1 MNTNDKFTTTFF
13 YWESHYTKP
22 TGKLKSKK
30 CDYYEQIGEE
40 VLIVPIN
47 ENDHLKSYNCPLFA
61 VETNETK
68 KIVFLS
74 YFYRL
79 PYPKEIP
86 LNSYKIVLDETE
98 PLLLRT
104 MFFSVADGTFGI
116 SDNDDTEP
124 TPVNFEIIPDKVLKF
139 CFKEIR
145 RLQGIKDFLPLV
157 IKGEEPGNTLY
168 LPFCDIHFHTK
179 KTYFSIEYLKAII
192 EYPYIP
198 FLYFLKENLG
208 DFLYTNANYEQY
220 IPWHDCLYGL
230 YVMFD
235 NINGLDPK
243 SYKEFFRVIN
253 KIPSKLY
260 LRRVF
265 KNLEKFAKQLYQKYI
280 RSHGVEGFTWK
291 DE

>member
-1 MNTNDKFTTTFF
+1 MNTKNNINTTIF
-13 YWESHYTKP
+13 YWELNNDRP
-22 TGKLKSKK
+22 TGRLKTTK
-30 CDYYEQIGEE
+30 CHFFFDFCEKTYVIPTKENS
-40 VLIVPIN
+40 VLTTF
-47 ENDHLKSYNCPLFA
+47 NCPLFS
-61 VETNETK
+61 VTTYEKEK
-68 KIVFLS
+68 VIYLS
-74 YFYRL
+74 YYFTR
-79 PYPKEIP
+79 
-86 LNSYKIVLDETE
+86 SYGIDTPHVTTLDETE
-98 PLLLRT
+98 HPFLTT
-104 MFFSVADGTFGI
+104 MKFDISKGEAEILENDYTF
-116 SDNDDTEP
+116 
-124 TPVNFEIIPDKVLKF
+124 PVIPNFEIIPDQVLKF

-145 RLQGIKDFLPLV
+145 RLQGIKDFFPLV
-157 IKGEEPGNTLY
+157 IKGKEPGNTLY

-208 DFLYTNANYEQY
+208 DILLTNANYEQY
-220 IPWHDCLYGL
+220 IPWHDSLYGL

-243 SYKEFFRVIN
+243 SYKEFFKVIN

-265 KNLEKFAKQLYQKYI
+265 KNLEKFAKQLYQNYI

>member
-1 MNTNDKFTTTFF
+1 MNTENNINITVF
-13 YWESHYTKP
+13 YWELNKDKP
-22 TGKLKSKK
+22 TGRLKTQKYHYFFDFCGK
-30 CDYYEQIGEE
+30 TY
-40 VLIVPIN
+40 VVPTKG
-47 ENDHLKSYNCPLFA
+47 DRVTTPFNCPLFS
-61 VETNETK
+61 VTTYEKEK
-68 KIVFLS
+68 VVYLS
-74 YFYRL
+74 YYFTRSYWIDTPHVTQLDVTEL
-79 PYPKEIP
+79 PFLTTMVFDISKGESKILENEYTFPVIP
-86 LNSYKIVLDETE
+86 
-98 PLLLRT
+98 
-104 MFFSVADGTFGI
+104 
-116 SDNDDTEP
+116 
-124 TPVNFEIIPDKVLKF
+124 NFEIIPDQVLKF

-168 LPFCDIHFHTK
+168 LPFCDIHFHNK
-179 KTYFSIEYLKAII
+179 KTYFSIEYLEAIT

-208 DFLYTNANYEQY
+208 DFLFDNANDEQY
-220 IPWHDCLYGL
+220 IPWHDSLYGL

-235 NINGLDPK
+235 DINGLDPK
-243 SYKEFFRVIN
+243 SYKEFFKVIN

-280 RSHGVEGFTWK
+280 RSHGVEGITWK

>member
-1 MNTNDKFTTTFF
+1 LTTF
-13 YWESHYTKP
+13 
-22 TGKLKSKK
+22 
-30 CDYYEQIGEE
+30 
-40 VLIVPIN
+40 
-47 ENDHLKSYNCPLFA
+47 NCPLFS
-61 VETNETK
+61 VTTYEKEK
-68 KIVFLS
+68 VIYLS
-74 YFYRL
+74 YYFTR
-79 PYPKEIP
+79 
-86 LNSYKIVLDETE
+86 SYGIDTPHVTTLDETE
-98 PLLLRT
+98 PPFLTTVKFDISKGEAEILEN
-104 MFFSVADGTFGI
+104 DYTF
-116 SDNDDTEP
+116 
-124 TPVNFEIIPDKVLKF
+124 PVIPNFEIIPDQVLKF

-145 RLQGIKDFLPLV
+145 RLQGIKDFCPLV
-157 IKGEEPGNTLY
+157 IKGKEPGNTLY

-208 DFLYTNANYEQY
+208 DFLFDNANDEQY
-220 IPWHDCLYGL
+220 IPWHDRLYGL

-235 NINGLDPK
+235 NINGLVPK
-243 SYKEFFRVIN
+243 SYKEFFKVIN

-265 KNLEKFAKQLYQKYI
+265 KNLEKFAKQLYQNYI

>member
-1 MNTNDKFTTTFF
+1 MNTENNINTTIF
-13 YWESHYTKP
+13 YWELNNDRP
-22 TGKLKSKK
+22 TGRLKTTK
-30 CDYYEQIGEE
+30 CHFFFDFCEKTYVIPTKENR
-40 VLIVPIN
+40 VLTTF
-47 ENDHLKSYNCPLFA
+47 NCPLFS
-61 VETNETK
+61 VTTYEKEK
-68 KIVFLS
+68 VIYLS
-74 YFYRL
+74 YYFTR
-79 PYPKEIP
+79 
-86 LNSYKIVLDETE
+86 SYGIDTPHVTTLDETE
-98 PLLLRT
+98 PLFLTT
-104 MFFSVADGTFGI
+104 MKFDISKGEAEILENDYTF
-116 SDNDDTEP
+116 
-124 TPVNFEIIPDKVLKF
+124 PVIPNFEIIPDQVLKF

-145 RLQGIKDFLPLV
+145 RLQGIKDFFPLV
-157 IKGEEPGNTLY
+157 IKGKEPGNTLY

-208 DFLYTNANYEQY
+208 DFLFTNANYEQY
-220 IPWHDCLYGL
+220 IPWHDSLYGL

-243 SYKEFFRVIN
+243 SYKEFFKVIN

-265 KNLEKFAKQLYQKYI
+265 KNLEKFAKQLYQNYI
-280 RSHGVEGFTWK
+280 RSHGVEGITWK

>member
-1 MNTNDKFTTTFF
+1 MNTENNINTTIF
-13 YWESHYTKP
+13 YWELNNDRP
-22 TGKLKSKK
+22 TGRLKTTK
-30 CDYYEQIGEE
+30 CHFFFDFCEKTYVIPTKEDR
-40 VLIVPIN
+40 VLTTF
-47 ENDHLKSYNCPLFA
+47 NCPLFS
-61 VETNETK
+61 VTTYEKEK
-68 KIVFLS
+68 VIYLS
-74 YFYRL
+74 YYFTR
-79 PYPKEIP
+79 
-86 LNSYKIVLDETE
+86 SYGIDTPHVTTLDETE
-98 PLLLRT
+98 LLFLTT
-104 MFFSVADGTFGI
+104 MKFDISKGETEILENDYTF
-116 SDNDDTEP
+116 
-124 TPVNFEIIPDKVLKF
+124 PVIPNFEIIPDQVLKF

-145 RLQGIKDFLPLV
+145 RLQGIKDFFPIV
-157 IKGEEPGNTLY
+157 IKRKEPGNTLY

-179 KTYFSIEYLKAII
+179 KTYFSIEYLEAIT

-208 DFLYTNANYEQY
+208 DFLFTNANYEQY
-220 IPWHDCLYGL
+220 IPWHDSLLGL

-243 SYKEFFRVIN
+243 SYKEFFKVIN

-280 RSHGVEGFTWK
+280 RSHGVEGITWK